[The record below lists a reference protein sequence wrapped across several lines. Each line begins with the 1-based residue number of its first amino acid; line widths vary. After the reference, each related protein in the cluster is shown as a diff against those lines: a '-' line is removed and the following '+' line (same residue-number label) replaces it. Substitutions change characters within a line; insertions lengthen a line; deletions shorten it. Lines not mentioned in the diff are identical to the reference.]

1 MKLTF
6 QKASKKPVR
15 VDVTQLTNSL
25 WDRVYSEENH
35 DIQINGYTLPEGRI
49 TEEHLYPST
58 SEDAVGGV
66 LPIPEERKVFYINT
80 LEDVSKEKL
89 HKAEINDWL
98 IVGVKGEI
106 YACAN
111 DIFEETYTIRD
122 SLMDLA
128 LEDSGYPN
136 L

>member
-6 QKASKKPVR
+6 QKANKRPTLL
-15 VDVTQLTNSL
+15 DVLQLTNEI
-25 WDRVYSEENH
+25 WDEIYAEDSH
-35 DIQINGYTLPEGRI
+35 DIQINGYTVQAAFV
-49 TEEHLYPST
+49 T
-58 SEDAVGGV
+58 
-66 LPIPEERKVFYINT
+66 EERKVFYINT
-80 LEDVSKEKL
+80 LEDVSKEQL

-122 SLMDLA
+122 SLMDFA